1 MVDHLVDWA
10 RDTFRPSVIAQL
22 CLEKEEDFDNL
33 TLGPDSDILSKRR
46 VTDWMS
52 NNAGGVPPTQAMDSS
67 LYDPLENDLR
77 DPISSKK
84 LPITAFGTVKSV
96 IATSFQLVGLR
107 ITEDNVE
114 SLLPPDVQTDTGF
127 AYNGCARKLINE
139 ITRWDEVLV
148 VLGADLDYLE
158 HIWTGNE
165 NVTHDP
171 FGEGPGTEYYSV
183 FQYRCFINCSW
194 EIVRELNYMAISPG
208 ALDLLRERAAFQKRH
223 EGIEAFSG
231 ALRQCPG
238 AVFRKSVDCLR
249 SGSLWQVLQMA
260 LRSTLVFM
268 TPEPAKKR
276 ADSVPPVEY
285 LGFAYTREVHVILF
299 IKGIMQMNRNLVHSR
314 TPASVHRK
322 AKRQKTQTSGREAI
336 PRQNFWRFSER
347 LTQSASTEHVASQCE
362 RCEKS
367 GHDFFNFAYAVSER
381 APFLT
386 AYGAML
392 VVSLKYERE
401 DSREHQT
408 RYDVCLFVYD
418 GSLQDWD
425 ELSFVTVVEDLAQD
439 EFVHHTIRHDPNV
452 KEESSP
458 AVLWN
463 LPSPYRKNCGRR
475 RLAIYHWIQELGG
488 DNDYLTPSVDEISMH
503 LWVHEQMLLHYLD
516 QGMSYQDATLRLK
529 EFRDNARRNY
539 WNGLPRADRADR
551 LKPKKIPADC
561 VRLGAFWGQV
571 RTHSDEG
578 NRSIPTGR
586 SPWLP
591 ARLQIRGG
599 QQLRFSNEAI

>member
-46 VTDWMS
+46 VTDWVS
-52 NNAGGVPPTQAMDSS
+52 NNAGGAPPIQAMDSS
-67 LYDPLENDLR
+67 LYDPLETNLH
-77 DPISSKK
+77 DPISFKK
-84 LPITAFGTVKSV
+84 IPITAFGTIKSV
-96 IATSFQLVGLR
+96 ITTSFQLVGLR
-107 ITEDNVE
+107 ITEDNVG

-127 AYNGCARKLINE
+127 TYNGCARKLINE

-158 HIWTGNE
+158 HIWTGHE
-165 NVTHDP
+165 NITHDP
-171 FGEGPGTEYYSV
+171 FGEGPGTDYYSV
-183 FQYRCFINCSW
+183 FQYRCFINSSW
-194 EIVRELNYMAISPG
+194 EIVRELSYMAISPG

-231 ALRQCPG
+231 TLRQCPG
-238 AVFRKSVDCLR
+238 AVFRQSVDCLR

-260 LRSTLVFM
+260 LRSTLVFI

-285 LGFAYTREVHVILF
+285 LGFAYTREVHVMLF
-299 IKGIMQMNRNLVHSR
+299 IKGIMQINRNLVHLR
-314 TPASVHRK
+314 TSASVHRR
-322 AKRQKTQTSGREAI
+322 AKRQKTQTSGREAV

-347 LTQSASTEHVASQCE
+347 LTQSASTEHVALQCE
-362 RCEKS
+362 RCKKS
-367 GHDFFNFAYAVSER
+367 GHDFFNFTYAVSER

-386 AYGAML
+386 AYGAIL
-392 VVSLKYERE
+392 VVSLKYERG
-401 DSREHQT
+401 DLRERQT
-408 RYDVCLFVYD
+408 RYDVCLFIYD

-439 EFVHHTIRHDPNV
+439 KFVHHTIRHDPNV

-458 AVLWN
+458 ALLWN
-463 LPSPYRKNCGRR
+463 LPSPYRENCGRR
-475 RLAIYHWIQELGG
+475 RSAIYHWIQELGG
-488 DNDYLTPSVDEISMH
+488 DNGYLAPSVGEYSMH

-516 QGMSYQDATLRLK
+516 QGMSYQDATLRLI

-539 WNGLPRADRADR
+539 WNGLPRADR
-551 LKPKKIPADC
+551 LKTKKIPADC

-571 RTHSDEG
+571 RTHSDER

-586 SPWLP
+586 SQWLP

-599 QQLRFSNEAI
+599 QQLRFPDEAI